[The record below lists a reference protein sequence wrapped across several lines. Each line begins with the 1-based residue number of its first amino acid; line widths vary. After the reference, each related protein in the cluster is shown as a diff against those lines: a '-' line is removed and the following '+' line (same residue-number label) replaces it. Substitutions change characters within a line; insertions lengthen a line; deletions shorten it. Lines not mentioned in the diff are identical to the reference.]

1 MHQLIHGLVYA
12 DSSEEALETAR
23 HDVFEPLVRRSVYDY
38 VVTFDQDGRGVSGA
52 DRWGSLPPAVS
63 VETDRGEELV
73 DRGWEATT
81 DSYQRSFDR
90 VEEFLSTHDPQN
102 FWEEQEIHMEYALDF
117 QRIGQFEGPATFLYD
132 QDGVGIRNRGHLE
145 SVRNYWT
152 DLGDSEPY
160 ENLELY
166 VVPADVHY

>member
-1 MHQLIHGLVYA
+1 
-12 DSSEEALETAR
+12 
-23 HDVFEPLVRRSVYDY
+23 
-38 VVTFDQDGRGVSGA
+38 
-52 DRWGSLPPAVS
+52 
-63 VETDRGEELV
+63 VETGRGEELV
-73 DRGWEATT
+73 DRGWDATT